1 MVKPEVQI
9 RAAFLHSHKELAKS
23 EAPLEQE
30 PVIFRSQEEPSFFFF
45 FNLFVLYW
53 STADWT

>member
-9 RAAFLHSHKELAKS
+9 RAAFLHLCKELANT

-45 FNLFVLYW
+45 F
-53 STADWT
+53 

>member
-9 RAAFLHSHKELAKS
+9 RAAFLHSHKELANS

-45 FNLFVLYW
+45 NLFVLYW